1 MASLRIVTPPAQ
13 SVWRYD
19 SYAMD
24 SLEILETLCLQPAVS
39 YHEHRVAR
47 EIANILAANS
57 IEAQRDRW
65 GNIIARLDGDSSI
78 SPLVFVAH
86 MDHPGFEAIEAF
98 EVNEDEEV
106 IIAEPRGGLGFRA
119 YERGTAVHVIG
130 RNGVGLHGTIEA
142 RENLRRMGR
151 FARADKVTIRPD
163 ATDLGRKASDLLYPA
178 TVILDLPSFSTD
190 GEFIHG
196 RQLDDLAGCATI
208 LSALIKI
215 NADGSNRRSV
225 IGLFTRAEEVG
236 LVGAALAAGD
246 ETFPKDAIIVSIE
259 TSLKSETAKQGSGV
273 VIRVGDRMTTF
284 DHEAEAMLHSASRR
298 IGEYDGEGSVKVQ
311 RALMGAGGCE
321 ASAFKAHGYRVTGIS
336 YPLGAWHNTE
346 DDGSI
351 VSEYIHKDDF
361 RSGVALI
368 TEAMRDEGEGRHD
381 DSLRYLA
388 SFPETGAMRLR
399 ETLF

>member
-1 MASLRIVTPPAQ
+1 
-13 SVWRYD
+13 
-19 SYAMD
+19 MD
-24 SLEILETLCLQPAVS
+24 SLEILETLCLQPTVS

-47 EIANILAANS
+47 EIINILVANS
-57 IEAQRDRW
+57 MNAQEDRW
-65 GNIIARLDGDSSI
+65 GNVIARLDGDSSI
-78 SPLVFVAH
+78 PPLVFVAH
-86 MDHPGFEAIEAF
+86 MDHPGFEAIESV
-98 EVNEDEEV
+98 EVNEDEELIV
-106 IIAEPRGGLGFRA
+106 AEPRGGLGFRA
-119 YERGTAVHVIG
+119 YERGTSVHVIG
-130 RNGVGLHGTIEA
+130 RNGVGLHGTVES

-151 FARADKVTIRPD
+151 FARADRVTVRPD
-163 ATDLGRKASDLLYPA
+163 ATGFGRKASDLMYPA
-178 TVILDLPSFSTD
+178 AVILDLPSFSVD
-190 GEFIHG
+190 DEFIRA
-196 RQLDDLAGCATI
+196 RQLDDLAGCASI
-208 LSALIKI
+208 LSALAKT
-215 NADGSNRRSV
+215 NADGSNRRPI

-236 LVGAALAAGD
+236 LVGAALAADD
-246 ETFPKDAIIVSIE
+246 ETFPKDAIIVSVE
-259 TSLKSETAKQGSGV
+259 TSLKSETAKQGDGV

-284 DHEAEAMLHSASRR
+284 DHEAEAVLHAASRR
-298 IGEYDGEGSVKVQ
+298 IGEYDGGEDIKVQ

-321 ASAFKAHGYRVTGIS
+321 ASAFKAHGYRVTGTS